1 MSSAPGTVL
10 AVDDYFFNGK
20 TIFVDHGNG
29 LITMYCHLDQ
39 FDVQAGDIV
48 NKGQQLGLSGMT
60 GRASGPH
67 LHWSV
72 ILNGAMVDPAL
83 LIPAEKIRAKDKNK

>member
-1 MSSAPGTVL
+1 MKCRTARGTPVS
-10 AVDDYFFNGK
+10 Y
-20 TIFVDHGNG
+20 T
-29 LITMYCHLDQ
+29 HLDAYKRQ
-39 FDVQAGDIV
+39 V
-48 NKGQQLGLSGMT
+48 GQGQRIGLSGKT

-83 LIPAEKIRAKDKNK
+83 FVEAPKKTGP

>member
-1 MSSAPGTVL
+1 M
-10 AVDDYFFNGK
+10 
-20 TIFVDHGNG
+20 FVDHGNG
-29 LITMYCHLDQ
+29 LISMYCHLDRI
-39 FDVQAGDIV
+39 DVEAGDAV
-48 NKGQQLGLSGMT
+48 GQGQRIGLSGKT

-83 LIPAEKIRAKDKNK
+83 FVAAPKKARP